1 MTVSLCVF
9 HGKGKLRVTRRSLIL
24 PLFHFSMPEQHVV
37 SFNEQVWGRS
47 PRLARVVLSL
57 KNSGGKIKAGNT
69 SMSRCGWTRSAASA
83 GQER

>member
-24 PLFHFSMPEQHVV
+24 PLFHFSMPEQHMV
-37 SFNEQVWGRS
+37 SFNEQVLGRS
-47 PRLARVVLSL
+47 PRLERIVLSL
-57 KNSGGKIKAGNT
+57 KNLEGKKEARTT
-69 SMSRCGWTRSAASA
+69 SVSRCGWTRSAVSA

>member
-1 MTVSLCVF
+1 
-9 HGKGKLRVTRRSLIL
+9 
-24 PLFHFSMPEQHVV
+24 MPEQHVV

-57 KNSGGKIKAGNT
+57 KNLGGKIKAGNT
-69 SMSRCGWTRSAASA
+69 SVSRCGWTRSAASA